1 MYRSF
6 LCEPRLQCRVRQ
18 GARLRG
24 RRCNR
29 LFEAKRYGSPCP
41 RRPIMFGS
49 FGLRRRVSRTNLGF
63 DVDELDDLRV
73 AVGELV
79 NLTLEVCRPEV
90 LEVQFTVD
98 GSELSIEG
106 SAPAADGRVVE
117 LDSLTR
123 QILDAFLD
131 TYTIGIADGNVCFT
145 CTLRPG

>member
-1 MYRSF
+1 MQST
-6 LCEPRLQCRVRQ
+6 
-18 GARLRG
+18 LRG
-24 RRCNR
+24 EAVR
-29 LFEAKRYGSPCP
+29 LSLPASPDYV
-41 RRPIMFGS
+41 RIVRLAASGIA
-49 FGLRRRVSRTNLGF
+49 TNLGF

-79 NLTLEVCRPEV
+79 NLTLEVCRPEI

-131 TYTIGIADGNVCFT
+131 SYTIGIADGNVCFT

>member
-1 MYRSF
+1 MQST
-6 LCEPRLQCRVRQ
+6 
-18 GARLRG
+18 LRG
-24 RRCNR
+24 EAVR
-29 LFEAKRYGSPCP
+29 LSLPASPDYV
-41 RRPIMFGS
+41 RIVRLAASGIA
-49 FGLRRRVSRTNLGF
+49 TNLGF

-79 NLTLEVCRPEV
+79 NLTLEVCRPEI
-90 LEVQFTVD
+90 LEVMFTVD
-98 GSELSIEG
+98 GSELRIEG

-131 TYTIGIADGNVCFT
+131 TYTIEIVDGNVCFS

>member
-1 MYRSF
+1 MQST
-6 LCEPRLQCRVRQ
+6 
-18 GARLRG
+18 LRG
-24 RRCNR
+24 EAVR
-29 LFEAKRYGSPCP
+29 LSLPASPDYV
-41 RRPIMFGS
+41 RIVRLAASGIA
-49 FGLRRRVSRTNLGF
+49 TNLGF

-79 NLTLEVCRPEV
+79 NLTLEVCRPEI
-90 LEVQFTVD
+90 LEVLFTVD
-98 GSELSIEG
+98 GSELRIEG

-131 TYTIGIADGNVCFT
+131 TYTIEIVDGNVCFS

>member
-1 MYRSF
+1 MQSTLRD
-6 LCEPRLQCRVRQ
+6 EAVRLSLPASPDYVRIV
-18 GARLRG
+18 RLAASG
-24 RRCNR
+24 I
-29 LFEAKRYGSPCP
+29 A
-41 RRPIMFGS
+41 
-49 FGLRRRVSRTNLGF
+49 TNLGF

-79 NLTLEVCRPEV
+79 NLTLEVCRPET
-90 LEVQFTVD
+90 LEVLFTVN
-98 GSELSIEG
+98 GSELRIEG

-131 TYTIGIADGNVCFT
+131 TYKIEIADGDVCFS

>member
-1 MYRSF
+1 MQST
-6 LCEPRLQCRVRQ
+6 
-18 GARLRG
+18 LRG
-24 RRCNR
+24 EAVR
-29 LFEAKRYGSPCP
+29 LSLPASPDYV
-41 RRPIMFGS
+41 RIVRLAASGIA
-49 FGLRRRVSRTNLGF
+49 TNLGF

-79 NLTLEVCRPEV
+79 NLTLEVCRPEI
-90 LEVQFTVD
+90 LEVLFTVN

-131 TYTIGIADGNVCFT
+131 TYTIGIADGNVRFT